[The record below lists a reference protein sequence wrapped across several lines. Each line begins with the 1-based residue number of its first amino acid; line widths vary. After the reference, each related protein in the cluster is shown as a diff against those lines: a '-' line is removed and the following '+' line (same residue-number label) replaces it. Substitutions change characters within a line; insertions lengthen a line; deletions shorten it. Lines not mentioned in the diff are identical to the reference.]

1 MYNRQKKMDVQGAI
15 RDYLVENCNFSD
27 SWLHITFAIILY
39 SPTVLTFIF
48 FGVSYY
54 TKQVFYLIMSMALS
68 IDSIVNLLI
77 SNWIPDAAPVE
88 TCGGPR
94 AFPSFFMEHSAF
106 LFTYLLFSSHLFHL
120 HVTLREIAMLQIWML
135 LTWIASVELG
145 YNTFKQALVGAII
158 GHTLAMVCVL
168 LIYVTK
174 DRIRE
179 HMFYRGLLHRLG
191 YVDSIFE
198 NSDAKIV
205 LSKPDFDSVFGAQS
219 TRTWEDL
226 LSTYDYTKQKYK

>member
-1 MYNRQKKMDVQGAI
+1 MDVQRAI
-15 RDYLVENCNFSD
+15 RDYLIENCNFSD

-54 TKQVFYLIMSMALS
+54 TKQVFYLIMSVALS
-68 IDSIVNLLI
+68 LDSIVNLLV

-94 AFPSFFMEHSAF
+94 AFPSFFMEHSSF

-120 HVTLREIAMLQIWML
+120 HMTMREIFMLQVWLL

-145 YNTFKQALVGAII
+145 YNTFKQAIVGAII
-158 GHTLAMVCVL
+158 GHTGAMVCVL
-168 LIYVTK
+168 LVYALK
-174 DRIRE
+174 DTIRA
-179 HMFYRGLLHRLG
+179 HLTRKSLLHWMG
-191 YVDSIFE
+191 YIDTIFE
-198 NSDAKIV
+198 NGGAKIV
-205 LSKPDFDSVFGAQS
+205 LSRADYDSVIGAQS
-219 TRTWEDL
+219 TQTWEQL
-226 LSTYDYTKQKYK
+226 LSKYDYTKQKDK